1 MNPSDIFDL
10 VGEYAD
16 KHQAKTLLFCE
27 NDNLWVV
34 EVKTTPPKSAKG
46 KSPLEAY
53 QELAKKLN
61 LDLEKA

>member
-10 VGEYAD
+10 VGEWAD
-16 KHQAKTLLFCE
+16 KRQAKTLLFCE
-27 NDNLWVV
+27 NDTLWVV

-53 QELAKKLN
+53 QALAKAIGLE
-61 LDLEKA
+61 LEKA